1 MKAINKR
8 LIGSLLLVTLIMLA
22 PYSNLGFVS
31 SPGMITAEA
40 ASTVAL
46 SKKTASLAVGGKT
59 TVQLKN
65 INTKK
70 SITWTSS
77 KKSVATVKK
86 GSNGKA
92 TITAK
97 KKGAATITAKYNG
110 KKYTIKVTVK
120 SPALSKKAVSLTAG
134 KKTTVQLKNIVT
146 SKKITWS
153 SNKKSVATVKKGSS
167 RNSRFSA
174 NNYGPAY
181 MSGNNKV
188 KTYLIKV
195 SVKAATRKLYKSCGT
210 LAVGASTTLTLSNP
224 VKGKS
229 TTWKSSNSSVASVK
243 KNSNTKAT
251 ITAKK
256 AGSVTITATHNKKK
270 YTFKLTVKAQSLS
283 KTSLSMT
290 VGGSSAITLNNP
302 VSGKKTTASSSNT
315 KVATVS
321 VSGNNKITVKAV
333 GAGTVTVKVVH
344 NGKTLSCKVT
354 VTKPATPSKPST
366 STPNTTKPSTGGSM
380 TTKPSTP
387 STTTPTTPSTGGSTT
402 TKPSTP
408 STEAPSKPSTPET
421 NPPQTE
427 APKPTY
433 VYDFSGFTSRSVVE
447 GSTGMLTVSTS
458 DPSLSFSSSNTS
470 VVMVSKS
477 GEGICNFSALAPGSA
492 VISAKAYD
500 GTVKATATITVTA
513 KPVLSVEN
521 ANITVAGGKITPIYL
536 VTTLPENQI
545 SYSFSSE
552 NLEFRTFDYS
562 VKALYFVG
570 RIAGQ
575 YQVKISGGGTSV
587 VVNVTV
593 TSTDSTWVAYDSWLR
608 GVLNSCGYGSAST
621 VEVFKNLGAYLVD
634 NYDYTGNPDYMTL
647 YSSGGGSCVAHTD
660 LFIDVAE
667 RYFGLEAYS
676 NDMSSGHSNAVVTI
690 NGVKWAFDAGSNG
703 TAKNRSFSAI
713 PSDESIP
720 VYRYSYE
727 NGLREL
733 S

>member
-8 LIGSLLLVTLIMLA
+8 LIGGLLLAVLIMLA
-22 PYSNLGFVS
+22 PYSNWSFVS

-97 KKGAATITAKYNG
+97 KKGTATITAKYGG

-134 KKTTVQLKNIVT
+134 KKATVQLKNIVT

-167 RNSRFSA
+167 GKATITAKKKGTAYISA
-174 NNYGPAY
+174 KYNG
-181 MSGNNKV
+181 
-188 KTYLIKV
+188 KTYKIKV
-195 SVKAATRKLYKSCGT
+195 TVKAATPKLNKSSGT

-333 GAGTVTVKVVH
+333 GAGSATIKVVH
-344 NGKTLSCKVT
+344 NGKTLSCKVA
-354 VTKPATPSKPST
+354 VTKPAT
-366 STPNTTKPSTGGSM
+366 

-387 STTTPTTPSTGGSTT
+387 STTTPTTPSTGGGSTTTKPSTPSTGGSTT

-421 NPPQTE
+421 NPPETE

-433 VYDFSGFTSRSVVE
+433 AYDFSGFTSRSVVE

-470 VVMVSKS
+470 VVTVSKS

-492 VISAKAYD
+492 VISARAYD
-500 GTVKATATITVTA
+500 GTVRATATITVTA
-513 KPVLSVEN
+513 NPSVLSVYPEDMNQSIAGGDLGKIRLTTSLPADSIAFKSSN
-521 ANITVAGGKITPIYL
+521 AN
-536 VTTLPENQI
+536 
-545 SYSFSSE
+545 
-552 NLEFRTFDYS
+552 LELNTYDPNVKTMTFYAR
-562 VKALYFVG
+562 V
-570 RIAGQ
+570 AGQ
-575 YQVKISGGGTSV
+575 YQVQVSGGGITV
-587 VVNVTV
+587 VVNITV
-593 TSTDSTWVAYDSWLR
+593 TSNDTDWVQYDSWIRNLLSSL
-608 GVLNSCGYGSAST
+608 GCSKSDP
-621 VEVFKNLGAYLVD
+621 VESFKKLGAWLVD
-634 NYDYTGNPDYMTL
+634 NRDYSYDHVNYVDLAT
-647 YSSGGGSCVAHTD
+647 SGGDCEAHTG
-660 LFIDVAE
+660 LFIDVA
-667 RYFGLEAYS
+667 RRFFGLEAYS
-676 NDMSSGHSNAVVTI
+676 SNTGVGHTVAVVTI
-690 NGVKWAFDAGSNG
+690 NGVKWGFDAGTGG
-703 TAKNRSFSAI
+703 TAGHRAFSAV
-713 PSDESIP
+713 PQDSSIP
-720 VYRYSYE
+720 VYYYS
-727 NGLREL
+727 NGV
-733 S
+733 

>member
-8 LIGSLLLVTLIMLA
+8 LIGGLLLAVLIMLA
-22 PYSNLGFVS
+22 PYSNWSFVS

-46 SKKTASLAVGGKT
+46 NKKTASLAVGGKT

-97 KKGAATITAKYNG
+97 KKGTATITAKYGG

-167 RNSRFSA
+167 GKATITAKKKGTAYISA
-174 NNYGPAY
+174 KYNG
-181 MSGNNKV
+181 
-188 KTYLIKV
+188 KTYKIKV
-195 SVKAATRKLYKSCGT
+195 TVKAATPKLNKSSGT

-270 YTFKLTVKAQSLS
+270 YTFKLIVKAQSLS

-290 VGGSSAITLNNP
+290 VGGLSAITLNNP
-302 VSGKKTTASSSNT
+302 VSSKKTTASSSNT

-333 GAGTVTVKVVH
+333 GAGSATIKVVH

-354 VTKPATPSKPST
+354 VTKPAT
-366 STPNTTKPSTGGSM
+366 

-387 STTTPTTPSTGGSTT
+387 STTTPTTPSTGGGSTTTKPSTPSTGGSTT

-433 VYDFSGFTSRSVVE
+433 AYDFSGFTSRSVVE

-470 VVMVSKS
+470 VVTVSKS
-477 GEGICNFSALAPGSA
+477 GEGICNFSALTPGSA

-513 KPVLSVEN
+513 KPSVLSV
-521 ANITVAGGKITPIYL
+521 AYADSTVTGGTVGGIVLNTSLSPDSL
-536 VTTLPENQI
+536 
-545 SYSFSSE
+545 SYESSSPNLKLLGYDSNVKTVSF
-552 NLEFRTFDYS
+552 
-562 VKALYFVG
+562 KAL
-570 RIAGQ
+570 IAGS
-575 YQVKISGGGTSV
+575 YQIKISGGGETV
-587 VVNVTV
+587 VVNITV
-593 TSTDSTWVAYDSWLR
+593 TSNDTAWMQYDSWVKQ
-608 GVLNSCGYGSAST
+608 VLSQCGYGSAAP
-621 VEVFKNLGAYLVD
+621 VEVFKNLGAYIVD
-634 NYDYTGNPDYMTL
+634 TFDYGEEIPYIGRMTCD
-647 YSSGGGSCVAHTD
+647 GATA
-660 LFIDVAE
+660 LFLDVAD
-667 RYFGLEAYS
+667 RYGFDAYANTTS
-676 NDMSSGHSNAVVTI
+676 VGHINAVVTI

-727 NGLREL
+727 NGWREL